1 MELNSKNVKKIL
13 LIILFGVVAFAAV
26 QNLNYIAR
34 FIAKLIAVFN
44 PVITAL
50 CIAFVLN
57 VLLNA
62 LEKKVFKFMDK
73 KEGFAKK
80 LKRPLCLTL
89 TYLIALGIVALVIGV
104 IYPMSRIP

>member
-1 MELNSKNVKKIL
+1 MITIMELNSKNVKKIL

-62 LEKKVFKFMDK
+62 LE
-73 KEGFAKK
+73 
-80 LKRPLCLTL
+80 
-89 TYLIALGIVALVIGV
+89 
-104 IYPMSRIP
+104 

>member
-62 LEKKVFKFMDK
+62 LEKKVFKFICTENENSIDK
-73 KEGFAKK
+73 TNRKIESKQ
-80 LKRPLCLTL
+80 
-89 TYLIALGIVALVIGV
+89 I
-104 IYPMSRIP
+104 